1 LALLSIASQLLF
13 GVKVV
18 IHYSFFRQNRYS
30 TLLYSTLLYATLC
43 YSTLL
48 YATLRYSTLLYA
60 TLRYSTLLYA
70 TLLYATLLYST
81 LLYATLRYSTL
92 LYATLRSLH
101 CRQHGA
107 LVEERGLLKT
117 AKSCFILTPSS
128 KKIINLSAYQTI
140 SRTDAHIYY
149 RMSCD

>member
-60 TLRYSTLLYA
+60 TLRYSTLRYS
-70 TLLYATLLYST
+70 TLLYST